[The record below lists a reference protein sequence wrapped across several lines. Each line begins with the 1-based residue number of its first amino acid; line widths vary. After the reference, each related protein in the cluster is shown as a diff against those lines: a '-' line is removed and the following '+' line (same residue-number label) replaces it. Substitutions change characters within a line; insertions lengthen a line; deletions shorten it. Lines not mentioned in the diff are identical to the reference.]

1 MKLVISKIISSDR
14 FMLVLAVLSLAII
27 IFAVTAFLSAR
38 TIERKNEMLMKQIA
52 KMELFTDK
60 LVHLQDLVESKE
72 KKIGLTE
79 VQGVVPAL
87 EQILNSLGIKAKT
100 IKPLKKKTIREFSEE
115 EAELHVENV
124 DLNRIV
130 NLLYRIENSP
140 VPLKIKNTSVR
151 TAFENPDQ
159 FFLHLT
165 VSLIGK

>member
-1 MKLVISKIISSDR
+1 MKLVINKIISSDR
-14 FMLVLAVLSLAII
+14 FMLVLAVLSLVII
-27 IFAVTAFLSAR
+27 IIAATAILSAG
-38 TIERKNEMLMKQIA
+38 TIERKNEMLIKQMA
-52 KMELFTDK
+52 EMELLTDK

-79 VQGVVPAL
+79 VAGVVPAL
-87 EQILNSLGIKAKT
+87 EQMLNSLGIEAKT
-100 IKPLKKKTIREFSEE
+100 IKPLEKKMIREFSEE
-115 EAELHVENV
+115 EAELHVEKV

-151 TAFENPDQ
+151 TTFENPDQ